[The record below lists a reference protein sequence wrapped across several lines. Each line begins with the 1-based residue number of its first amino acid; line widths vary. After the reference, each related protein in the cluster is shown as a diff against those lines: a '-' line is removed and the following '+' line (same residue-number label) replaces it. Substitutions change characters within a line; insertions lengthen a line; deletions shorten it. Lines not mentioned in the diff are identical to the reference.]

1 MTVFLVIWSLVHLFL
16 PTYLTMIKD
25 FKNKRL
31 AAFFR
36 EGNNKGI
43 PKEFEKRIRVR
54 LEALDSAS
62 CLDDLKIPGY
72 NLHELKGDRKET
84 WSIALS
90 GNWRITFKFEQGKG
104 EAFGQ
109 NTFLFVS

>member
-1 MTVFLVIWSLVHLFL
+1 
-16 PTYLTMIKD
+16 MIKD

-36 EGNNKGI
+36 QGNNKGI

-54 LEALDSAS
+54 LEAFAKRRGCAIDSAS

-90 GNWRITFKFEQGKG
+90 GNWRITFKFEQGNAYDVDF
-104 EAFGQ
+104 EDYH
-109 NTFLFVS
+109 